1 MNGNESDSALLRK
14 YKNQV
19 KLLTEEVAHH
29 ENEQSVRDW
38 QIDELK
44 VKLRS
49 VTEELKNVK
58 QDLAFET
65 QRSQTLEEANSELQ
79 LRLRES
85 KSQQTAI
92 LQELEQLKS
101 EKRVI
106 SERIRQS
113 YVELGIRRK
122 ISTNLI
128 PDNNS
133 DEEYEYKDGN
143 GNGEDHDVLEGT
155 VTNRRISSRKFSS
168 KTTTSEEQE
177 SSSFDEWS
185 DDEVDELHEI
195 EHDGDALEPKHEP
208 AVSQTLLQQY
218 ETLIDDLQ
226 HENEKL
232 VAQLRIQAIR
242 TANINV
248 STPLRKF
255 LHETYPVIAKRP
267 TYILLWQPW
276 FSSSSSSC
284 PGGKFKPVSMGVL
297 LDIDM

>member
-19 KLLTEEVAHH
+19 KLLTEEIAHH

-85 KSQQTAI
+85 KSQHTAI

-113 YVELGIRRK
+113 YVELGTRRK

-155 VTNRRISSRKFSS
+155 VANRRISSRKFSS

-177 SSSFDEWS
+177 LSSFDEWS

-195 EHDGDALEPKHEP
+195 EQDGDALEPKHEP
-208 AVSQTLLQQY
+208 AVSQTLLQRY

-242 TANINV
+242 TANISV
-248 STPLRKF
+248 SPPLRKF

-276 FSSSSSSC
+276 FSSSSSC